1 MTILDRYVS
10 KEFLKIFAL
19 MMASFTL
26 LYLII
31 DFFGRIRMFL
41 SNHATA
47 YQIASYFT
55 YMIPQIISY
64 TLPVAVLLATLLTFG
79 MFSRSHEIVAM
90 KANGLSLYR
99 IALPVFVI
107 AALVSA
113 VSFLFNEFVTPY
125 ANQRAKYIKFVEVQ
139 KTQKLGFFK
148 QNQIWYRS
156 RNAIYNF
163 GMFDPVADTL
173 KGITIYYFDQDFNL
187 VKRVDAREA
196 RWTDGHWSFKNV
208 LTTSFPQGSIQV
220 LERASSA
227 VIDIPE
233 KPSDF
238 KIVQKDTDEMG
249 YGELKNYIQKLR
261 SEGYDVSR
269 YLVDMHGKISFSVV
283 SIILAVIGVAF
294 SLRSERSGGPT
305 ASISV
310 GIVIGFSYW
319 IIYALALS
327 LGRSLTLPPLFAA
340 WLPNILFA
348 SAAVFMFSKVR
359 T

>member
-113 VSFLFNEFVTPY
+113 ASFLFNEFVTPY

-208 LTTSFPQGSIQV
+208 LTTSFPRGSIQV

-233 KPSDF
+233 
-238 KIVQKDTDEMG
+238 
-249 YGELKNYIQKLR
+249 
-261 SEGYDVSR
+261 SR
-269 YLVDMHGKISFSVV
+269 QIS
-283 SIILAVIGVAF
+283 
-294 SLRSERSGGPT
+294 R
-305 ASISV
+305 
-310 GIVIGFSYW
+310 
-319 IIYALALS
+319 
-327 LGRSLTLPPLFAA
+327 
-340 WLPNILFA
+340 
-348 SAAVFMFSKVR
+348 
-359 T
+359 